1 MDSTITSNEYL
12 LTDSRRR
19 SQVAALKRIFELW
32 GLDSR
37 FREAYLTDPD
47 RALATTGLEVDPR
60 AVSLML
66 LGKASGSKGEEPP
79 ESLVWYEEFV
89 TKRFSSN
96 STTRVRNAPE
106 NPRFRDWRERQV
118 RRCDREIPL
127 TARYM
132 VHLPVAFELSAGC
145 SVGCPFCALSA
156 GSLEGVFR
164 HTERN
169 AALWR
174 DVLARLHEV
183 VGDAAG
189 GGTCYY
195 ATEPLDNPDYEL
207 FLADFLDEF
216 GQVPQTTTAAAT
228 RDIERTRTLLRWGQK
243 AYPHFDRLSVL
254 SEQDLVVLLDAF
266 SPEELLFTDLL
277 PQFEEAPFYNPT
289 KAGRHLGAS
298 NGTQGTIACV
308 SGFVV
313 NMVERSV
320 RLVTPATADKNHP
333 TGELVY
339 EKASFTDP
347 ANLEKVVRDMI
358 ARHMHETI
366 SLANLLGGISGS
378 AK

>member
-1 MDSTITSNEYL
+1 MDSAITSNEYL
-12 LTDSRRR
+12 FTDSRRR
-19 SQVAALKRIFELW
+19 SQVAALKRVFELW

-37 FREAYLTDPD
+37 FREAYLSDPD
-47 RALATTGLEVDPR
+47 HALEATGLEVDPR
-60 AVSLML
+60 AVSLL
-66 LGKASGSKGEEPP
+66 LLREAPDSEGEEPP
-79 ESLVWYEEFV
+79 ESLVWYEDFAM
-89 TKRFSSN
+89 KRYLSN
-96 STTRVRNAPE
+96 STTCVRNAPE
-106 NPRFRDWRERQV
+106 DPRFRDWRERQV
-118 RRCDREIPL
+118 QRCDREIPL

-164 HTERN
+164 HTEHN
-169 AALWR
+169 TALWR

-216 GQVPQTTTAAAT
+216 GRVPQTTTAAAR

-254 SEQDLVVLLDAF
+254 SEHDLAVLLEAF
-266 SPEELLFTDLL
+266 SPEELLYTDLL
-277 PQFEEAPFYNPT
+277 PQFEGAPFYNPT
-289 KAGRHLGAS
+289 KAGRHLGANDGA
-298 NGTQGTIACV
+298 NGTVACV

-320 RLVTPATADKNHP
+320 RLVTPVTADNDHP

-339 EKASFTDP
+339 EKTSFIDS
-347 ANLEKVVRDMI
+347 ADLERIVRDMI

-366 SLANLLGGISGS
+366 SLANLLGGVTGS
-378 AK
+378 TT